1 MANADNKNGK
11 HVVIGTVVEK
21 SHDRI
26 SITCP
31 EYGCIVIDRHS
42 NWDGGVSWESY
53 VPTLRIGE
61 KVDLLCDIS
70 QNGDFSHNHYGFYTL
85 GSLLSSPA
93 HKDAVQPDKV
103 MDFIN
108 RPQQE
113 AFVKAV
119 VYQDNNTYI
128 DCWSPVW
135 KKIEFQEPGYF
146 SAKRGDTLIIERKVI
161 AQDNVSVTYKFN
173 LVRNKTLEDEQT
185 AWINKTL
192 SGFTDAER
200 NRVLIESDLI
210 RIKEAENNR

>member
-1 MANADNKNGK
+1 MAYEYKNYEDENNQFST
-11 HVVIGTVVEK
+11 IL
-21 SHDRI
+21 
-26 SITCP
+26 SIDDSGVWLENDLWGRFFTKRFDGSI
-31 EYGCIVIDRHS
+31 Y
-42 NWDGGVSWESY
+42 WDGWRQKHKPGDVIP
-53 VPTLRIGE
+53 VLRQKRGNTCVYMTGFDLHKAEE
-61 KVDLLCDIS
+61 KLID
-70 QNGDFSHNHYGFYTL
+70 Y
-85 GSLLSSPA
+85 
-93 HKDAVQPDKV
+93 
-103 MDFIN
+103 IN

-192 SGFTDAER
+192 SEFTDAER
-200 NRVLIESDLI
+200 NKLLLLSDDM
-210 RIKEAENNR
+210 RMNKK